1 MAKKVSQEFKKDIVV
16 SGKRKTAIAKASIRE
31 GTGKISVNKQPISH
45 LSYLRRLSL
54 EEPIRLAQDN
64 GVPMN
69 FDIKVNARG
78 GGVESQIEASR
89 LAIARAIL
97 LFTKNTELRRVF
109 LTYDRGLL
117 VADVRRK
124 EARKPGDSR
133 ARAAR
138 QKSYR

>member
-16 SGKRKTAIAKASIRE
+16 SGKRKTAIAKAAIRE
-31 GTGKISVNKQPISH
+31 GTGKILVNKEPVAH
-45 LSYLRRLSL
+45 LSFLRKLAL
-54 EEPIRLAQDN
+54 EEPIRIAQNN
-64 GVPMN
+64 GVAIN
-69 FDIKVNARG
+69 FDIKVNVRG

-97 LFTKNTELRRVF
+97 LFTKNAELKRAF
-109 LTYDRGLL
+109 LSYDRGLL